1 MIKSGEQHLS
11 YWVIFLLRLTCQ
23 QVRSTLWK
31 CHLVEADPHL
41 LKLTL
46 QVRQRHTSDT
56 GVFSYSRPW
65 SHVWKYMLL
74 QMNTWHCPRNQR
86 PFRGPGD
93 WPLPTPCTF
102 NFLACFPC
110 LCLFRGKSQFC
121 NIIGIFFWQPNILS
135 TIECDV
141 QKRWTKSKK
150 KWPPWQ
156 GWNGECLLRLCFWDG
171 NRKLDGDI
179 EQKHPS
185 FLPKYLCLA
194 ISNLTVHSPPLP
206 RGGMNSSL

>member
-1 MIKSGEQHLS
+1 MILKLDILEARIQNLKVWKEKTTKKKMIKNGEQHLS

-56 GVFSYSRPW
+56 VVFSYSRPW

-93 WPLPTPCTF
+93 WPLL
-102 NFLACFPC
+102 LAH
-110 LCLFRGKSQFC
+110 L
-121 NIIGIFFWQPNILS
+121 I
-135 TIECDV
+135 
-141 QKRWTKSKK
+141 
-150 KWPPWQ
+150 
-156 GWNGECLLRLCFWDG
+156 
-171 NRKLDGDI
+171 
-179 EQKHPS
+179 
-185 FLPKYLCLA
+185 FLPVFLVCVYSEGK
-194 ISNLTVHSPPLP
+194 V
-206 RGGMNSSL
+206 NSAT